1 MGVQTYC
8 LPSRVRS
15 DHGLE
20 NVKVAQF
27 MIEQKSTGRGSMI
40 TGSSAHNSR
49 VERAHRDIYAGV
61 LSFFAK
67 TFHELEESG
76 QLDPLVELDI
86 FALHYVYV
94 PRISTA
100 LKEFQE
106 QWNHIGTDYGVHS
119 EDPCPVEDEDY
130 QVAVPEIL
138 TCQMHKMNIYATPV
152 IHCKMMAILVKTF
165 SHNVQICFLML
176 FICDEKGRCKSKEH
190 CKNKTDTAYILIQF
204 IFVYHHIVASK

>member
-1 MGVQTYC
+1 MGVQTYG

-27 MIEQKSTGRGSMI
+27 MIEQKGTGRGSMI
-40 TGSSAHNSR
+40 TGSSVHNSR
-49 VERAHRDIYAGV
+49 VERAHRDIYVGV

-67 TFHELEESG
+67 TFHELGESG

-86 FALHYVYV
+86 FAFHYVYV

-106 QWNHIGTDYGVHS
+106 QWNHHGLRTENGLSPLQLYTEGLIRNINSGHPTNIGTDYGVDS
-119 EDPCPVEDEDY
+119 DGPFPVEDEDY
-130 QVAVPEIL
+130 QVAVPEI
-138 TCQMHKMNIYATPV
+138 NINLSDAQNEHLCNSCDPLQDDGNSGKN
-152 IHCKMMAILVKTF
+152 IFAQCKDLLLNAFHL
-165 SHNVQICFLML
+165 
-176 FICDEKGRCKSKEH
+176 
-190 CKNKTDTAYILIQF
+190 
-204 IFVYHHIVASK
+204 

>member
-1 MGVQTYC
+1 MGVQTYG

-27 MIEQKSTGRGSMI
+27 MIEQKGTGRGSMI
-40 TGSSAHNSR
+40 TGSSVHNSR
-49 VERAHRDIYAGV
+49 VERAHRDIYVGV

-86 FALHYVYV
+86 FAFHYVYV

-106 QWNHIGTDYGVHS
+106 QWNHHGLRTENGLSPLQLYTEGLIRNINSGHPTNIGTDYGVDS
-119 EDPCPVEDEDY
+119 DGPFPVEDEDY
-130 QVAVPEIL
+130 QWQ
-138 TCQMHKMNIYATPV
+138 CQK
-152 IHCKMMAILVKTF
+152 
-165 SHNVQICFLML
+165 
-176 FICDEKGRCKSKEH
+176 
-190 CKNKTDTAYILIQF
+190 
-204 IFVYHHIVASK
+204 